1 MYGILPGT
9 GWKENGN
16 FYEDMV
22 RITTR
27 ILIPA
32 SFIVGLLLV
41 SQGTPQT
48 LQGNFTIET
57 LEGNFQDIAVG
68 PVALWNPLN
77 LERMVVVLW
86 SKLNYAV

>member
-1 MYGILPGT
+1 
-9 GWKENGN
+9 
-16 FYEDMV
+16 MV

-68 PVALWNPLN
+68 PVAALESIKH
-77 LERMVVVLW
+77 LERMVVDSLEQTQLRRL
-86 SKLNYAV
+86 KTLR